1 MKFEISKSS
10 RIEKVIFDNNEF
22 YELFDELD
30 EFDGGGVMKISDI
43 DMIKNDYIEMGFGED
58 VMLFSDEDENEKN
71 INDVVC
77 RLDIKEGNEGY
88 SVFFDKNKNYL
99 IEE

>member
-30 EFDGGGVMKISDI
+30 EFDGGVVMKISDI

>member
-1 MKFEISKSS
+1 MKFELSSKS
-10 RIEKVIFDNNEF
+10 RIEKVIFDKNNF
-22 YELFDELD
+22 YELLD
-30 EFDGGGVMKISDI
+30 DYLECDGGVIVRISDR

-58 VMLFSDEDENEKN
+58 EMLFSDEDGNDKN

-77 RLDIKEGNEGY
+77 KLDIKEGDGGY
-88 SVFFDKNKNYL
+88 CVFYDENKNYL

>member
-30 EFDGGGVMKISDI
+30 EFDGGVVMKISNI
-43 DMIKNDYIEMGFGED
+43 DMIKKDYIEMGFGED
-58 VMLFSDEDENEKN
+58 MMIFSDEDENEKN

>member
-22 YELFDELD
+22 YELFDELV
-30 EFDGGGVMKISDI
+30 EFDGGVVMKISDI
-43 DMIKNDYIEMGFGED
+43 DIIKNDYIEMGFGED
-58 VMLFSDEDENEKN
+58 MMLFSDEDENEKN

>member
-1 MKFEISKSS
+1 MKFEINKSS

-30 EFDGGGVMKISDI
+30 EFDGGVVMKISNI
-43 DMIKNDYIEMGFGED
+43 DMIKKDYIEMGFGED
-58 VMLFSDEDENEKN
+58 MMIFSDEDENEKN

>member
-30 EFDGGGVMKISDI
+30 EFDGGVVMKISDI

-58 VMLFSDEDENEKN
+58 MMLFSDEDENEKD
-71 INDVVC
+71 IKDVVC